1 MGTAE
6 QRNESTEAVGAVSMS
21 PSTSLLDLFR
31 RLLDLRLC
39 IGTRCKCDDG
49 HEWVSAHGDC
59 IWFQMPTCPTCHKP
73 AAAQRGE
80 WQTLREWSN
89 AGSHQQKETTQ

>member
-1 MGTAE
+1 METADT
-6 QRNESTEAVGAVSMS
+6 RNDSTEEVGAVSMS
-21 PSTSLLDLFR
+21 PSTSLLDLIQ
-31 RLLDLRLC
+31 RLLDMRLC

-73 AAAQRGE
+73 ATAQRGE

-89 AGSHQQKETTQ
+89 K